1 MKTTRRANATRSGGS
16 SATPWRETISE
27 VQGTC
32 DGRKLL
38 LLGIQTGDKLAK
50 PPFSVAYSRLC
61 RHCRNLTEGGCRLSR
76 FHFRLCRYFLDHVAC
91 RNLPW
96 QGLMYLDFSPPSWV
110 LLLILRSV
118 TGSPRFADSKS
129 RGPDL
134 RRWPKGSQPLGTRLG
149 IPLQKAANRL
159 HDKPK
164 GSLARTVTRL
174 VDVRVGSPSYSFSRS
189 IVSPLLTPWLAQLSM
204 RERCCL
210 EQSWL
215 GGWPF
220 YPGQVFSDYY
230 TFLGNCP
237 PTPPLS
243 QL

>member
-1 MKTTRRANATRSGGS
+1 MHIARVCERLPRSQIQFRISRSFRPRNPANLGSEGSRSGGS

-118 TGSPRFADSKS
+118 TGSPRFPISVADQKDRSLWERDWVFPYEK
-129 RGPDL
+129 RRTVYMTNRKVAWL
-134 RRWPKGSQPLGTRLG
+134 ERWP
-149 IPLQKAANRL
+149 A
-159 HDKPK
+159 
-164 GSLARTVTRL
+164 
-174 VDVRVGSPSYSFSRS
+174 
-189 IVSPLLTPWLAQLSM
+189 
-204 RERCCL
+204 
-210 EQSWL
+210 
-215 GGWPF
+215 
-220 YPGQVFSDYY
+220 
-230 TFLGNCP
+230 
-237 PTPPLS
+237 
-243 QL
+243 